1 VRTRPTLLRAAVIG
15 LVVSA
20 IFLLRVHDIGQHF
33 WMLGDQIRDWA
44 IALGPF
50 SSLPLVGPPTHVHGY
65 TIGPAFYWIL
75 WGIRVLFGPFFSN
88 LPHGGG
94 IGQAFLESA
103 ADGLLCLAI
112 WRRTG
117 SGWLAV
123 ATVVLLAT
131 APLDLA
137 LAAVIWNP
145 IVGSTLARVAMALV
159 LLDWPRGS
167 SARTGVVAAVAW
179 CAVHAYTGTIFVA
192 LSIFASLV
200 ADDVRRR
207 EWPLFIRRTLVVA
220 LVVALLQV
228 PYLVYQMKTGFTDSG
243 MTAVTDSLADLA
255 SGHTSAHLSASA
267 HAYVGSLRSVE
278 AAPGPVGL
286 WAALLAMGAVVTAVG
301 YRSDAKLLSVILLPQ
316 ALAIVGYAFWR
327 DFDSYYYLSLA
338 PPAILTVV
346 LALVAVVPTRAIAP
360 AGAAFLVGV
369 LALVPSRVA
378 RAAPLFAMPEYA
390 PLAAGARALAAQHE
404 PIRGIDSGFT
414 LPPTCNPEFLYF
426 VLGGQLDPTAN
437 RRAVI
442 FRDGHVEYRPH

>member
-1 VRTRPTLLRAAVIG
+1 MRTRPTLLRAAVIG

-94 IGQAFLESA
+94 SIGQAFLESYRRW
-103 ADGLLCLAI
+103 LLCSRH
-112 WRRTG
+112 RRR
-117 SGWLAV
+117 SARFASRLAV

-131 APLDLA
+131 ALLDLKRWQ
-137 LAAVIWNP
+137 AVIWNP

-179 CAVHAYTGTIFVA
+179 CAVHAYTGTNFVA

-200 ADDVRRR
+200 ADAVRRR

-267 HAYVGSLRSVE
+267 HAYVGSPWPRKRLQARWDS
-278 AAPGPVGL
+278 GPL
-286 WAALLAMGAVVTAVG
+286 
-301 YRSDAKLLSVILLPQ
+301 
-316 ALAIVGYAFWR
+316 FWR
-327 DFDSYYYLSLA
+327 W
-338 PPAILTVV
+338 
-346 LALVAVVPTRAIAP
+346 
-360 AGAAFLVGV
+360 
-369 LALVPSRVA
+369 A
-378 RAAPLFAMPEYA
+378 R
-390 PLAAGARALAAQHE
+390 
-404 PIRGIDSGFT
+404 S
-414 LPPTCNPEFLYF
+414 
-426 VLGGQLDPTAN
+426 
-437 RRAVI
+437 
-442 FRDGHVEYRPH
+442 